1 MTATTKIAAACAI
14 GTDLMAQSEA
24 ARARLNLTLDLLDQA
39 LDLRE
44 LLWCGCGLDDMRT
57 EVDAFKRTVARHKGV
72 TQ

>member
-1 MTATTKIAAACAI
+1 
-14 GTDLMAQSEA
+14 MAQSEG

-44 LLWCGCGLDDMRT
+44 LLWCGCDLDDMRT
-57 EVDAFKRTVARHKGV
+57 EVDAFKRTVARDKGV